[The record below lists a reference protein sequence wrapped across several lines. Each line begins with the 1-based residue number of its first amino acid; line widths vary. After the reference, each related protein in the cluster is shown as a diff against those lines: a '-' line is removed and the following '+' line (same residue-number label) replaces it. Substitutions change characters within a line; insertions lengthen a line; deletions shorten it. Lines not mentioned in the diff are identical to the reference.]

1 MMAIPP
7 ARPARKSAA
16 RCVEARRIDGAV
28 RHRAAWAAEF
38 TYAVLP
44 GREVPPNAASRERRA
59 ASRQRTRL
67 RSGKLIGTDG
77 TFIIECLIHNRSA
90 TGCRLRLPSCF
101 TPPLD
106 VYVYEDQSGDLFH
119 AAVIWRKERDLG
131 LRLSACAPT
140 PAHRALAGRMRRK
153 FYALGR

>member
-1 MMAIPP
+1 MRCW
-7 ARPARKSAA
+7 RPAGSR
-16 RCVEARRIDGAV
+16 
-28 RHRAAWAAEF
+28 
-38 TYAVLP
+38 
-44 GREVPPNAASRERRA
+44 PPKASSRERRS

-67 RSGKLIGTDG
+67 RSGKLIGSDG

-90 TGCRLRLPSCF
+90 TGCRLRLPSAF
-101 TPPLD
+101 LPPPE